1 MQEMLLNKLSK
12 KMRKQVIQVGKAE
25 AKVLFVVCYYVILG
39 VFGLITLTYFE
50 ATNPSNIV
58 AVGEYFKCQ
67 LPGFHPHEI
76 NHCGKRPS
84 VRLLPF
90 NILSAVGIVQL
101 AFIPVVILVFTVTCS
116 KSDCAKWKKFKL
128 TRTAKEN

>member
-1 MQEMLLNKLSK
+1 MQELLLKKVSK
-12 KMRKQVIQVGKAE
+12 KTRKQIIQVGKAE

-58 AVGEYFKCQ
+58 AIGEYFKCQ
-67 LPGFHPHEI
+67 LPGFHPWEV

-90 NILSAVGIVQL
+90 NILSGVGIVQL
-101 AFIPVVILVFTVTCS
+101 AFIPVVILVFTVTCT
-116 KSDCAKWKKFKL
+116 KSDCAKWKKL
-128 TRTAKEN
+128 TRTAKKS